1 MSIIRFMAQNFKRL
15 EVAEIEP
22 DEHLNIISGKN
33 AAGKSSVLEA
43 IMYAF
48 AGPTRE
54 IPKPIRDGENKAR
67 IVIETDEYTITRV
80 ITPSGQKLTVTTRQG
95 SEVSSPQKFLD
106 KLFNTVAI
114 DPVRFTLLDAKDQV
128 RTLIRATGLE
138 EQLEIL
144 ENQRQNA
151 FNERTLQNR
160 VVKEKEALKKQFRDE
175 YPEGDLVSAADVTR
189 ELQEAYDHNRGIEEK
204 RARLSKIGEE
214 GTAVKNRLNL
224 VTAEIKKLMEEQE
237 SLQLQ
242 LGSLRGDYEVTASE
256 VSEATPVDTD
266 EIQAKLANLEQ
277 RNSLIREREQR
288 DHNEALL
295 TEARTNSELLT
306 EVIETID
313 KRKLELLQTSSIGIP
328 LEIRDDQLYFK
339 GNPLKQCS
347 SAEQIKV
354 SAAIAMRLQPK
365 VKVIIIREGSLLDES
380 SLKALS
386 AIAIK
391 HGYQLWVERVDD
403 SGEVG
408 IVIEEGKVK
417 E

>member
-54 IPKPIRDGENKAR
+54 IPKPIREGENKAR

-80 ITPSGQKLTVTTRQG
+80 ITPSGQKLTVTTKQG
-95 SEVSSPQKFLD
+95 SEITSPQKFLD
-106 KLFNTVAI
+106 KLFNSVAI
-114 DPVRFTLLDAKDQV
+114 DPVRFTLLDAKEQV
-128 RTLIRATGLE
+128 KTLIRATGLE
-138 EQLEIL
+138 QELDQLET
-144 ENQRQNA
+144 QRQNA

-160 VVKEKEALKKQFRDE
+160 VVKEKEALKKQFREE
-175 YPEGDLVSAADVTR
+175 YPEGDIVSAADITK
-189 ELQEAYDHNRGIEEK
+189 ELQEAYDHNRVIEEK
-204 RARLSKIGEE
+204 MSKLTRIDEE
-214 GTAVKNRLNL
+214 GKTVKTRLAV
-224 VTAEIKKLMEEQE
+224 VAAEIQKLMEEQKK
-237 SLQLQ
+237 LQAELV
-242 LGSLRGDYEVTASE
+242 SLRGDYEVIAKE
-256 VSEATPVDTD
+256 VSEATPRDIDT
-266 EIQAKLANLEQ
+266 IQAKLANLEQ
-277 RNSLIREREQR
+277 MNAYIREREQR
-288 DHNEALL
+288 DLNEALL
-295 TEARTNSELLT
+295 TEARTNSELLSQS
-306 EVIETID
+306 IEEID
-313 KRKLELLQTSSIGIP
+313 RKKLELLQTSNIGIP

-386 AIAIK
+386 TIATK
-391 HGYQLWVERVDD
+391 YGYQLWVERVDD

-408 IVIEEGKVK
+408 IVIEEGRVK